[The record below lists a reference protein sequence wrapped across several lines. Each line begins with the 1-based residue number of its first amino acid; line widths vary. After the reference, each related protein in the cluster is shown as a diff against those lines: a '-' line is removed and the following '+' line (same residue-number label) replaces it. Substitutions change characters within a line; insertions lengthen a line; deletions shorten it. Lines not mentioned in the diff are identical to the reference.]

1 MATKSP
7 KSTLAS
13 TAKPVKKAAT
23 KATKSSD
30 KVKPKANVRKQRAAG
45 KSSTK
50 RPPSFTLDPKPVT
63 ADPVISNDDVSLRA
77 YFISERRQKMGWGGD
92 SATDWADAMSQL
104 RAEAL
109 EKPLKKR

>member
-7 KSTLAS
+7 KSTPAS
-13 TAKPVKKAAT
+13 TAKPLKKAAP
-23 KATKSSD
+23 KASD
-30 KVKPKANVRKQRAAG
+30 KVKPKAIVRKQRAAG

>member
-13 TAKPVKKAAT
+13 TAKRLKKAAP
-23 KATKSSD
+23 KAPKSSD
-30 KVKPKANVRKQRAAG
+30 KVKPKAILRKQRAPG

-50 RPPSFTLDPKPVT
+50 LPPSFTLDPKPVT

-77 YFISERRQKMGWGGD
+77 YFISERRQKMGWPGN
-92 SATDWADAMSQL
+92 SSSDWSEAESHLLAEL
-104 RAEAL
+104 RRR
-109 EKPLKKR
+109 EKSLS